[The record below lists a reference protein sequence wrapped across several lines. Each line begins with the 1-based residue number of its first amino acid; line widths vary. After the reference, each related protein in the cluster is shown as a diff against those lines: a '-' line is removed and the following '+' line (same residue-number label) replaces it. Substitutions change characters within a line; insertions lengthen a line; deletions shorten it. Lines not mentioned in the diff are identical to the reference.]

1 MRERMDYRLDLS
13 ALAEARGV
21 SKPAAVGLR
30 PPSKDDETKLAELIL
45 DAYKGTVDYE
55 GEGPQESLAEV
66 QSWFGGEACPAM
78 PECSVVAWSEGEP
91 VAACLVGWWTAKK
104 APLIQYV
111 FTASPSKRRGFGRLV
126 LTEALRLLADSG
138 HREVLAVVT
147 KGNKASVALIE
158 KAGFVL
164 GPTSL
169 LRA

>member
-1 MRERMDYRLDLS
+1 MSERLDYRLDLS
-13 ALAEARGV
+13 GLADSRGG
-21 SKPAAVGLR
+21 SRPAAVGLR
-30 PPSKDDETKLAELIL
+30 PPSRNDEGKLADLIL
-45 DAYKGTVDYE
+45 DAYRGTVDYE

-66 QSWFGGEACPAM
+66 RSWFGGEACPAM
-78 PECSVVAWSEGEP
+78 PECSVVAWSQGQM

-111 FTASPSKRRGFGRLV
+111 FTAAPSKKQGFGRLV

-164 GPTSL
+164 APRTL
-169 LRA
+169 IQA